1 MIDGFNM
8 AIDVNVNGAEKR
20 IIANTTIQEMEISEF
35 SVINIRDWE
44 FLIILKENPNLI
56 IKGYS

>member
-1 MIDGFNM
+1 M